1 MVLLMLICFI
11 HAKPLC
17 IFISELELGL
27 ITFTFTAFG
36 LQGISPTLL
45 NALTHVFANML
56 RLTQIFSLIQ
66 IDFGAFHTAEAIRVQ
81 EYR

>member
-1 MVLLMLICFI
+1 MVLLMLICFF

-17 IFISELELGL
+17 VLISQLQLGL

-36 LQGISPTLL
+36 LQGIGSTLL
-45 NALTHVFANML
+45 NALTHVFPNML
-56 RLTQIFSLIQ
+56 GLTQIFSLIQ
-66 IDFGAFHTAEAIRVQ
+66 IDFGAFHTAEAIGIK